1 MTLEMQVKKLLGIN
15 AVQNIMAKFQ
25 YYYTVSDFDSI
36 KALFYKDPS
45 TTAEVPGGKYIGYEE
60 IAARAFGGFPGGI
73 EAQAAQVLKNC
84 EAIMKEAFLGLHV
97 IVKTTVY
104 LKDLADFAAF
114 DRVYRTFFPD
124 IKPALTVVAVPE
136 LLVKDALLM
145 VDMVACK

>member
-1 MTLEMQVKKLLGIN
+1 MNRVFFTEKAPPPLGYYSQAVNQAGSTQVSMQFPVDPATGA
-15 AVQNIMAKFQ
+15 AV
-25 YYYTVSDFDSI
+25 
-36 KALFYKDPS
+36 
-45 TTAEVPGGKYIGYEE
+45 
-60 IAARAFGGFPGGI
+60 PGGI

>member
-1 MTLEMQVKKLLGIN
+1 MNREFFTEKAPAPLGYYSQAVKQAGSTQVSMQFPVDPATG
-15 AVQNIMAKFQ
+15 AV
-25 YYYTVSDFDSI
+25 V
-36 KALFYKDPS
+36 
-45 TTAEVPGGKYIGYEE
+45 
-60 IAARAFGGFPGGI
+60 PGGI

-104 LKDLADFAAF
+104 LKDLADFAVF